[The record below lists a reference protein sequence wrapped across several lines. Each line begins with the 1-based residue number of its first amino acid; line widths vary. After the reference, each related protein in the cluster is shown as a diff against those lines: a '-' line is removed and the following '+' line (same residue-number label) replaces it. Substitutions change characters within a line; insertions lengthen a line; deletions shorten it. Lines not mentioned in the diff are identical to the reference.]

1 MSIIN
6 LNKGK
11 KKRKLNSGRESIS
24 GSNEDDELEELEEEM
39 NGFVENANGSIGEE
53 QEELEE
59 DQDIENEGMFNEDM
73 YMEGQNGDDEE
84 VFVSGDE
91 S

>member
-1 MSIIN
+1 
-6 LNKGK
+6 
-11 KKRKLNSGRESIS
+11 
-24 GSNEDDELEELEEEM
+24 M

-59 DQDIENEGMFNEDM
+59 DGDIENEGMFNEDM
-73 YMEGQNGDDEE
+73 YMEGHGDDEE